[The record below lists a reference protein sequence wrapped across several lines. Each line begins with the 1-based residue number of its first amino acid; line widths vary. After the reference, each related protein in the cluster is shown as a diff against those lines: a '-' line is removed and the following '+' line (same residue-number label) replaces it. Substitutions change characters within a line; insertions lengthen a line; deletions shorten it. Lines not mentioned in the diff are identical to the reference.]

1 MEVNNRH
8 PQLVKK
14 VELLVELG
22 RTCLPDAAEAQQVID
37 RREEHR
43 EDLLPV
49 MSKDFEHR
57 RELLHDQ
64 ELQDLHLI
72 GIQGPE
78 THLGKGGLVV
88 PNISPSNK
96 QLVKNC

>member
-1 MEVNNRH
+1 MEVINHH

-22 RTCLPDAAEAQQVID
+22 IICLPDAAEAQQVRD

-49 MSKDFEHR
+49 MSKDSNTEETFYTIRNSKIYIRSAFKDPR
-57 RELLHDQ
+57 RIWEK
-64 ELQDLHLI
+64 E
-72 GIQGPE
+72 
-78 THLGKGGLVV
+78 V
-88 PNISPSNK
+88 
-96 QLVKNC
+96 

>member
-1 MEVNNRH
+1 MEVINH
-8 PQLVKK
+8 HLQLVKK

-22 RTCLPDAAEAQQVID
+22 IICLPDAAEAQQVRD

-49 MSKDFEHR
+49 VNKDFEHR
-57 RELLHDQ
+57 RDLLHDQ
-64 ELQDLHLI
+64 ELQDLHQI

-88 PNISPSNK
+88 PNISPSTK